1 MHGIHDTSADMVK
14 MQSWIKE
21 ASPDTYVL
29 NVELGDGVF
38 DSIFGDI
45 TKWALDFIEIVGTD
59 EVISEFGS
67 FNLICHSQGNM
78 FCLYYLGMYNSS
90 FAKEQLPDYDL
101 DSFPTVYNYMSLA
114 APAAGYF
121 GDNSMFQFMG
131 LETNDVARL
140 AGSLFY
146 TPSILQLLVNPSG
159 YWRDPMH
166 LDVYRQLSLF
176 LPILNNEISHPDFA
190 LNKQNRM
197 SLNYYKMFGS
207 PNDGVISP
215 YQSTWY
221 GYFKEGTLEEFVT
234 AEETDTWENVGLKDL
249 DEAGKLEFVDSGFY
263 HTDYLNDCGKA
274 FFEGQI
280 LPYLLN

>member
-1 MHGIHDTSADMVK
+1 MHGIKNGKSNLDTVV
-14 MQSWIKE
+14 SWIQE

-29 NVELGDGVF
+29 NVELGNGAV
-38 DSIFGDI
+38 DSVFGDI

-67 FNLICHSQGNM
+67 FNMFCHSQGNM

-90 FAKEQLPDYDL
+90 YVKEQLPDYDL
-101 DSFPTVYNYMSLA
+101 DSFPTVYNYMSIA
-114 APAAGYF
+114 APAAGFF
-121 GDNSMFQFMG
+121 GDNSKFQALG
-131 LETNDVARL
+131 IETNDIARL
-140 AGSLFY
+140 GGSLFY
-146 TPSILQLLVNPSG
+146 TPSILQLLINPTG

-221 GYFKEGTLEEFVT
+221 GYFKEGTLDEYVN
-234 AEETDTWENVGLKDL
+234 ADETDAWENLGLREL
-249 DEAGKLEFVDSGFY
+249 YEAGKLEFVDSELHHSGYIKPPAEDYFY
-263 HTDYLNDCGKA
+263 Q
-274 FFEGQI
+274 EI
-280 LPYLLN
+280 LPYLLE